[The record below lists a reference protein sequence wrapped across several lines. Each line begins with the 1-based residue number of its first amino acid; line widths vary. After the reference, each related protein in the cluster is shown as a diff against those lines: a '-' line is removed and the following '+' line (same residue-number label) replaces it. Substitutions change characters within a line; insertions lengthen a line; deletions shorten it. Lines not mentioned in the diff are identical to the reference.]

1 MIVEICAN
9 SFESAFNAQQA
20 GAHRIELCSELAVGG
35 ITPSYGLIE
44 QVMTSLMIPVFV
56 LVRPRSGDFNY
67 SDAEF
72 KIIKKD
78 IELCKKLGCSGIVSG
93 VLNRDNSVDALL
105 TQELVELTKPLPFV
119 FHRAFDLVPDPISA
133 LNELM
138 EIGVQRVL
146 TSGQESTAL
155 RGLEL
160 IQKLKSQAKNRI
172 TILPGGGINLENA
185 IQFKEADFNEIHCSL
200 STFHQHVIQPK
211 ISMKSPVH
219 FNEFGN
225 SVSDY
230 SKIKAIIKLLQKSSF
245 SRTLDE

>member
-93 VLNRDNSVDALL
+93 VLNRDNSIDILR
-105 TQELVELTKPLPFV
+105 TQELVELAKPLPFV

-185 IQFKEADFNEIHCSL
+185 IQFKEAGFNEIHCSL

-230 SKIKAIIKLLQKSSF
+230 SKIKAIIKLLQ
-245 SRTLDE
+245 